1 MRKLVS
7 YAMLPVILFSGIVLA
22 LPSNEVTTTY
32 YNDAAHTTV
41 VGEKT
46 LLCQGGISKWG
57 RVTRWYER
65 SSTPCNPRS

>member
-1 MRKLVS
+1 MRKLFS
-7 YAMLPVILFSGIVLA
+7 YALLATILFSGVALA
-22 LPSNEVTTTY
+22 LPANEVTTTY
-32 YNDAAHTTV
+32 YSSADHTTV